1 MNKEFM
7 KGLQNILCGEAI
19 FLNEDMKKHTSFKI
33 GGPAEVFLEIDNIE
47 ELIKV
52 TNYCKK
58 EGADFF
64 VIGNGSNLLVA
75 DEGVDGVIIHL
86 TGKLAGASVE
96 GDKLRAG
103 AGLSLAALATFTVE
117 KELSGLEF
125 AAGIP
130 GSVGGAVYMNAGAY
144 GGEMKDVV
152 AGVYIII
159 DGDLKHYTADEMEFS
174 YRHSKVSQLNNAV
187 IVAVDFKLTK
197 GKKEEIQAKIDD
209 LNSRRSEKQPLEY
222 PSAGSTFKRPETG
235 YASQLIEEAGLKGT
249 RVGGAEVSKKHS
261 GFIINVDNATAKDVK
276 ELIAYVQK
284 VVEEKSGVKLY
295 PEVKML

>member
-7 KGLQNILCGEAI
+7 EGLQNILCGEAI
-19 FLNEDMKKHTSFKI
+19 FLNEDMKNHTSFKI
-33 GGPAEVFLEIDNIE
+33 GGPAEVFLEIGTVE

-64 VIGNGSNLLVA
+64 VIGNGSNILVA
-75 DEGVDGVIIHL
+75 DGGVDGVIIHL

-130 GSVGGAVYMNAGAY
+130 GSVGGAIFMNAGAY

-152 AGVYIII
+152 TGVYMIT
-159 DGDLKHYTADEMEFS
+159 DGELKYYSAEKMGFS
-174 YRHSKVSQLNNAV
+174 YRHSIVQGLKNA
-187 IVAVDFKLTK
+187 IVVTVEFKLAP
-197 GKKEEIQAKIDD
+197 GKREEIEEKIKE
-209 LNSRRSEKQPLEY
+209 LNTRRREKQPLEY

-235 YASQLIEEAGLKGT
+235 YASLLIEEAGLKGT
-249 RVGGAEVSKKHS
+249 RIGGAEVSKKHS
-261 GFIINVDNATAKDVK
+261 GFIINADNATAKDVK
-276 ELIAYVQK
+276 ELISYVQK
-284 VVEEKSGVKLY
+284 VVKEKSGVKLY